1 MILLTDLFIVA
12 VCCMILLDFKRGFFV
27 VVLAKLFTPVYVRFV
42 LGPVSVDVFDL
53 WTVVMIMS
61 LVVHRVKLSS
71 VKRYPFLKC
80 FLLYSGVLIVLAL
93 FATRMPLGSQLYYI
107 IKQNLFQEMLICY
120 FAYLVFIEKQS
131 AGRFVNYMVIVCIIC
146 GFYGILVYLMQKNV
160 YIDSLSRAFMGE
172 KSVYADFLSDA
183 RMGLKG
189 RSSGTLPHPLS
200 WAQYWCVIVSFAY
213 LVKGHLRKNLYFIL
227 LILGLTNIFLSGSRA
242 ALLSLCP
249 LLYLYYRRSDL
260 SKKFICIMILL
271 AVVVAILGFSNRG
284 ESLLNIARSL
294 IVDTTGRAATGSS
307 STMRLSQFENMMNI
321 LKGKDFLFGYGSG
334 FLASESNFR
343 ESLTL
348 EMRGFESVIFQKVF
362 DSGIIGCLAF
372 FIFFKRLFD
381 SIKVQ
386 CGSDGLSLAMFF
398 LSYMIAILMT
408 GVQGG
413 SFSFF
418 LVFSFACV
426 FFLQKNEERNIEQSD
441 AEVR

>member
-1 MILLTDLFIVA
+1 
-12 VCCMILLDFKRGFFV
+12 
-27 VVLAKLFTPVYVRFV
+27 V

-107 IKQNLFQEMLICY
+107 IKQNLFQEMLICC
-120 FAYLVFIEKQS
+120 FAYLVFIEKQY
-131 AGRFVNYMVIVCIIC
+131 AGRFINYMVIVCIIC

-160 YIDSLSRAFMGE
+160 YIDSLSRAFVGE
-172 KSVYADFLSDA
+172 KNIYADFLNDA

-200 WAQYWCVIVSFAY
+200 WAQYWCVIVSFVY
-213 LVKGHLRKNLYFIL
+213 LIKDHLKKNLYYIL
-227 LILGLTNIFLSGSRA
+227 LFLGLTNIVLSGSRA

-249 LLYLYYRRSDL
+249 LLYLYYRRADL
-260 SKKFICIMILL
+260 SKKVICLMALL
-271 AVVVAILGFSNRG
+271 VAVVAILGYSNKG

-294 IVDTTGRAATGSS
+294 IVDTSGRAATGSS

-334 FLASESNFR
+334 FLASESNLR

-362 DSGIIGCLAF
+362 DSGIFGCIAF
-372 FIFFKRLFD
+372 FVFFKRLFD
-381 SIKVQ
+381 TLKIQ
-386 CGSDGLSLAMFF
+386 CTSQGFSLAMFF
-398 LSYMIAILMT
+398 LSYLIAVLLT

-426 FFLQKNEERNIEQSD
+426 FFLQEEKNTERKNAKIG
-441 AEVR
+441 

>member
-1 MILLTDLFIVA
+1 
-12 VCCMILLDFKRGFFV
+12 
-27 VVLAKLFTPVYVRFV
+27 
-42 LGPVSVDVFDL
+42 
-53 WTVVMIMS
+53 
-61 LVVHRVKLSS
+61 
-71 VKRYPFLKC
+71 
-80 FLLYSGVLIVLAL
+80 
-93 FATRMPLGSQLYYI
+93 
-107 IKQNLFQEMLICY
+107 
-120 FAYLVFIEKQS
+120 
-131 AGRFVNYMVIVCIIC
+131 
-146 GFYGILVYLMQKNV
+146 
-160 YIDSLSRAFMGE
+160 
-172 KSVYADFLSDA
+172 
-183 RMGLKG
+183 
-189 RSSGTLPHPLS
+189 
-200 WAQYWCVIVSFAY
+200 
-213 LVKGHLRKNLYFIL
+213 
-227 LILGLTNIFLSGSRA
+227 
-242 ALLSLCP
+242 
-249 LLYLYYRRSDL
+249 
-260 SKKFICIMILL
+260 MILL
-271 AVVVAILGFSNRG
+271 AVVVAILGFSNKG

-307 STMRLSQFENMMNI
+307 STMRLSQLENMMNI

-362 DSGIIGCLAF
+362 DSGMIGCLAF

-426 FFLQKNEERNIEQSD
+426 FFLQKKEEKNTERKNAKIG
-441 AEVR
+441 

>member
-12 VCCMILLDFKRGFFV
+12 VCCMILLDFKRGFFI
-27 VVLAKLFTPVYVRFV
+27 VVLAKLFTPVYVRFI

-53 WTVVMIMS
+53 WTIVMIVS
-61 LVVHRVKLSS
+61 LVVHRVKLAS
-71 VKRYPFLKC
+71 VKRYPFLKL
-80 FLLYSGVLIVLAL
+80 FLVYSAVLIVLAF

-120 FAYLVFIEKQS
+120 FAYLVFIEKQY
-131 AGRFVNYMVIVCIIC
+131 AGRFINYMVIVCIIC

-160 YIDSLSRAFMGE
+160 YIDSLSIAFVGE
-172 KSVYADFLSDA
+172 KNIYADFLNDA

-200 WAQYWCVIVSFAY
+200 WAQYWCVIVSFVY
-213 LVKGHLRKNLYFIL
+213 LIKDHLKKNLYFIL
-227 LILGLTNIFLSGSRA
+227 LFLGLTNIVLSGSRA

-249 LLYLYYRRSDL
+249 LLYLYYRRADL
-260 SKKFICIMILL
+260 SKKFICVMALL
-271 AVVVAILGFSNRG
+271 VAVVAILGYSNKG

-294 IVDTTGRAATGSS
+294 IVDTSGRAATGSS

-334 FLASESNFR
+334 FLASESNLR

-362 DSGIIGCLAF
+362 DSGIFGCIAF
-372 FIFFKRLFD
+372 FVFFKRLFD
-381 SIKVQ
+381 TLKIQ
-386 CGSDGLSLAMFF
+386 CTSQGFSLAMFF
-398 LSYMIAILMT
+398 LSYLIAVLLT

-426 FFLQKNEERNIEQSD
+426 FFLQKKEEKNTERKNAKIG
-441 AEVR
+441 